1 MTPTPPRRKDLRL
14 PDFDYATPG
23 AYFVTICAQNRL
35 FLFDP
40 DPVRAMIKT
49 WWNRLPGKFP
59 NLETDEFVVMPNH
72 VHGIIFIHD
81 DNPIRVGTRHIIP
94 VGGRHAL
101 TEPMRQILY
110 QIEILINNDY

>member
-1 MTPTPPRRKDLRL
+1 MYVNALGRIVQGCWDE
-14 PDFDYATPG
+14 
-23 AYFVTICAQNRL
+23 I
-35 FLFDP
+35 
-40 DPVRAMIKT
+40 PVH
-49 WWNRLPGKFP
+49 FP
-59 NLETDEFVVMPNH
+59 NVTTDAFVVMPNH